1 MQKVINVLA
10 VTSFLVSGAVV
21 GAGVYVY
28 ANQDAIKAQI
38 EKEVT
43 DAVKG
48 SVGGALGRTLTGGPV
63 DPVAGMDESGAVPI
77 PAIPFGM

>member
-10 VTSFLVSGAVV
+10 VASFAVSAGVV
-21 GAGVYVY
+21 GVSAYVY

-38 EKEVT
+38 QEEVT

-48 SVGGALGRTLTGGPV
+48 AMGGALGRALTGGPA